1 MFSIANIDLE
11 NYYAAGTLPEAY
23 TSLAEQSD
31 VITQY
36 K

>member
-31 VITQY
+31 VIAQY